1 MSNSWHVYYPTTISS
16 VIAQAAYGDSIIVH
30 EGTYLEQV
38 TVPSGVSLYASGEVT
53 IDARG
58 VNWYGSAIE
67 INGVHDIEIVGFT
80 ILGGRSNV
88 WSNCE
93 GIVIRDLNNIGGTAS
108 YNITIR
114 DCIFTGIIPRVGI
127 PDSLGTPLVVSCYG
141 DERLGHT
148 SCRNIIIEDC
158 YFYDCN
164 PTNTNGITV
173 GYISVI
179 GNVEGLIIR
188 NNYINHRYS
197 LYNTIANGI
206 NMSGNYFGYPS
217 QPRYLQIYGNTI
229 EGEYGET
236 HPSQSIYIHVTAYA
250 VIERNYIKNWS
261 FGPMVAAEM
270 GSLDAFTSHDIIIRR
285 NIIEAYYYGVTI
297 AEWSSFYKQVYNVWV
312 DSNTIRADVLIT
324 DATGQAPSYNL
335 LFTNNIITGTITST
349 YSHDNPF
356 YGTQTEDVVRISNLS
371 SETPSWV
378 TYNTIELDYNGS
390 KDKRTKG
397 AVEQQ
402 WMQKRTLTRRAPRY

>member
-1 MSNSWHVYYPTTISS
+1 MTTWHVYHPTTISS

-30 EGTYLEQV
+30 EGTYLEQIIP
-38 TVPSGVSLYASGEVT
+38 PSGVSLYASGEVT

-58 VNWYGSAIE
+58 VNWTGAAIE
-67 INGVHDIEIVGFT
+67 INGTHDIEVVGFT
-80 ILGGRSNV
+80 ILGGKSNV

-93 GIVIRDLNNIGGTAS
+93 GIAIRDLNNVGGTGS

-114 DCIFTGIIPRVGI
+114 NCTFTGIVPRVGVGT
-127 PDSLGTPLVVSCYG
+127 SLGVPVTISGYG

-148 SCRNIIIEDC
+148 SCHDIIIEDC

-173 GYISVI
+173 GYITVI
-179 GNVEGLIIR
+179 GNVENLIIR

-206 NMSGNYFGYPS
+206 NMSGNYFGYPA
-217 QPRYLQIYGNTI
+217 QPRYLKIYGNTI

-250 VIERNYIKNWS
+250 VIERNYIRNWS
-261 FGPMVAAEM
+261 FGPMVAAEA
-270 GSLDAFTSHDIIIRR
+270 GSMDEFTSHDIIIRR
-285 NIIEAYYYGVTI
+285 NIIESYYYGVTL
-297 AEWSSFYKQVYNVWV
+297 ASWSSFYKQIYNLWV
-312 DSNTIRADVLIT
+312 DSNTIRGDVLIT
-324 DATGQAPSYNL
+324 DAAGQGRMYNV
-335 LFTNNIITGTITST
+335 LFTNNIITGSISSS
-349 YSHDNPF
+349 YIHDNPF
-356 YGTQTEDVVRISNLS
+356 YGTQTEDIVRISNLVDN
-371 SETPSWV
+371 TPTWV
-378 TYNTIELDYNGS
+378 TYNTTELDYNGS

-402 WMQKRTLTRRAPRY
+402 WMQKRTRTRRAPKY